1 MPDYIKAPDGA
12 YLFRASEVEIIKD
25 ELGRPIVTF
34 RFAGATAVK
43 SVNGKTGDV
52 QISCED
58 VHALPET
65 TQYVT
70 PESLKI
76 LEDTVQALNSEVG
89 DCEKKL
95 DGFNIRV
102 TDVEGAIASKL
113 TLTGGVMLGNID
125 MNEYALINVQKIHVD
140 GTTPVF
146 IGSVIEKTDKGV
158 RLTSTTEGE
167 AAFVKPNTQN
177 TYVPVFGGAPTNAN
191 HLTTK
196 TYVDNEISN
205 MESKMDGLVPS
216 FTADMEGY
224 VLTIKNSVP
233 TWVQPS

>member
-113 TLTGGVMLGNID
+113 TLTGGIMLGNID

-177 TYVPVFGGAPTNAN
+177 TYVPVFGGAPTNVN

-224 VLTIKNSVP
+224 VLTIKNGVP

>member
-12 YLFRASEVEIIKD
+12 YLFKDTEVEIIKD

-34 RFAGATAVK
+34 KSAGTTAVK

-52 QISCED
+52 EISCED
-58 VHALPET
+58 IHALPDT

-70 PESLKI
+70 SDNLKT
-76 LEDTVQALNSEVG
+76 LEDTIQALNSEVG

-95 DGFNIRV
+95 DKFNTRV

-113 TLTGGVMLGNID
+113 TLTGGTMLGNID
-125 MNEYALINVQKIHVD
+125 MNEYALINAQKIHVD

-146 IGSVIEKTDKGV
+146 IGSVIESTDKGV

-177 TYVPVFGGAPTNAN
+177 SYVSVFGGAPTNVN

-196 TYVDNEISN
+196 AYVDNEITN

-216 FTADMEGY
+216 FTTDMEGC
-224 VLTIKNSVP
+224 VLTIKNGVP

>member
-1 MPDYIKAPDGA
+1 MPEYIKAPDGG
-12 YLFRASEVEIIKD
+12 YLFRADEVQIIKD
-25 ELGRPIVTF
+25 ELGRPVVTF
-34 RFAGATAVK
+34 KSAGTTAVK

-58 VHALPET
+58 VHALPDT

-70 PESLKI
+70 PDNLKI

-95 DGFNIRV
+95 DNFNTRV
-102 TDVEGAIASKL
+102 TDVEEAIASKL
-113 TLTGGVMLGNID
+113 TLTGGTMLGNIN
-125 MNEYALINVQKIHVD
+125 MNEYALTNAQKIHVD

-146 IGSVIEKTDKGV
+146 IGSVIESTDKGV

-177 TYVPVFGGAPTNAN
+177 SYVSVFGGAPTNVN

-196 TYVDNEISN
+196 AYVDNEITN

-216 FTADMEGY
+216 FTTDMEGY
-224 VLTIKNSVP
+224 VLTIKNGVP

>member
-25 ELGRPIVTF
+25 ELGRPIVIF
-34 RFAGATAVK
+34 KSAGTTAVK

-70 PESLKI
+70 PDNLKI

-113 TLTGGVMLGNID
+113 TLTGGTMLGNID

-177 TYVPVFGGAPTNAN
+177 TYVPVYWWRSNNAN

-216 FTADMEGY
+216 FTTDMEGY
-224 VLTIKNSVP
+224 VLTIKNGVP

>member
-224 VLTIKNSVP
+224 VLTIKNGVP

>member
-12 YLFRASEVEIIKD
+12 YLFKDNEVEIIKD

-34 RFAGATAVK
+34 KFAGTTAVK

-58 VHALPET
+58 VHALPDT
-65 TQYVT
+65 TKYVT

-76 LEDTVQALNSEVG
+76 LEDTIQALNSEVG

-113 TLTGGVMLGNID
+113 TLTGGTMLGNID
-125 MNEYALINVQKIHVD
+125 MNEHALINAQKVHVN

-177 TYVPVFGGAPTNAN
+177 TYVPVFGGAPTNAR

-224 VLTIKNSVP
+224 VLTIKNGVP

>member
-25 ELGRPIVTF
+25 ELGRPIVIF
-34 RFAGATAVK
+34 KSAGTTAVK

-70 PESLKI
+70 PDNLKI

-113 TLTGGVMLGNID
+113 TLTGGTMLGNID

-216 FTADMEGY
+216 FTTDMEGY
-224 VLTIKNSVP
+224 VLTIKNGVP

>member
-113 TLTGGVMLGNID
+113 TLTGGIMLGNID

-224 VLTIKNSVP
+224 VLTIKNGVP

>member
-34 RFAGATAVK
+34 KSAGTTAVK

-58 VHALPET
+58 VHALPDT

-70 PESLKI
+70 PDNLKI

-113 TLTGGVMLGNID
+113 TLTGGTMLGNID
-125 MNEYALINVQKIHVD
+125 MNKHALINAQKIHVD

-146 IGSVIEKTDKGV
+146 IGSVIEKTDEGV

-177 TYVPVFGGAPTNAN
+177 TYVSVFGGAPTNAS

-216 FTADMEGY
+216 FTTDMEGY
-224 VLTIKNSVP
+224 VLTIKNGVP

>member
-113 TLTGGVMLGNID
+113 TLTGGTMLGNID

-224 VLTIKNSVP
+224 VLTIKNGVP
-233 TWVQPS
+233 TWVQPA

>member
-113 TLTGGVMLGNID
+113 TLTGGTMLGNID

-224 VLTIKNSVP
+224 VLTIKNGVP

>member
-34 RFAGATAVK
+34 KSAGTTAVK

-58 VHALPET
+58 VHALPDN
-65 TQYVT
+65 
-70 PESLKI
+70 LKI

-95 DGFNIRV
+95 DNFNTRV

-113 TLTGGVMLGNID
+113 TLTGGTMLGNID
-125 MNEYALINVQKIHVD
+125 MNEHALINAQKVHVN

-177 TYVPVFGGAPTNAN
+177 TYVPVFGGAPTNAS

-205 MESKMDGLVPS
+205 MESKIDGLVPS

-224 VLTIKNSVP
+224 VLTIKNGVP

>member
-25 ELGRPIVTF
+25 ELGRPIVIF
-34 RFAGATAVK
+34 KSAGTTAVK

-58 VHALPET
+58 VHALPDT

-70 PESLKI
+70 PDNLKI

-113 TLTGGVMLGNID
+113 TLTGGTMLGNID

-177 TYVPVFGGAPTNAN
+177 TYVPVFGGAPTNAS

-216 FTADMEGY
+216 FTTDMEGY
-224 VLTIKNSVP
+224 VLTIKNGVP

>member
-12 YLFRASEVEIIKD
+12 YLFKDNEVEIIKD

-34 RFAGATAVK
+34 KFAGTTAVK

-58 VHALPET
+58 VHALPDT
-65 TQYVT
+65 TKYVT

-76 LEDTVQALNSEVG
+76 LEDTIQALNSEVG

-113 TLTGGVMLGNID
+113 TLTGGTMLGNID
-125 MNEYALINVQKIHVD
+125 MNEHALINAQKVHVN

-177 TYVPVFGGAPTNAN
+177 AYVPVFGGAPTNAS

-224 VLTIKNSVP
+224 VLTIKNGVP

>member
-216 FTADMEGY
+216 FTADVEGY
-224 VLTIKNSVP
+224 VLTIKNGVP

>member
-12 YLFRASEVEIIKD
+12 YLFKDNEVEIIKD

-34 RFAGATAVK
+34 KFTGTTAVK

-52 QISCED
+52 KISCED
-58 VHALPET
+58 VHALPDT

-70 PESLKI
+70 PDNLKI

-95 DGFNIRV
+95 DSFNIRV

-113 TLTGGVMLGNID
+113 TLTGGTMLGNID
-125 MNEYALINVQKIHVD
+125 MNEHALINAQKVHVN

-177 TYVPVFGGAPTNAN
+177 TYVPVFGGAPTNAS

-216 FTADMEGY
+216 FTTDMEGY
-224 VLTIKNSVP
+224 VLTIKNGVP

>member
-113 TLTGGVMLGNID
+113 TLTGGTMLGNID
-125 MNEYALINVQKIHVD
+125 RNEYALINVQKIHVD

-205 MESKMDGLVPS
+205 MESKMNELVPS

-224 VLTIKNSVP
+224 VLTIKNGVP

>member
-196 TYVDNEISN
+196 TYVDNEIKN

-224 VLTIKNSVP
+224 VLTIKNGVP

>member
-12 YLFRASEVEIIKD
+12 YLFKDNEVEIIKD

-34 RFAGATAVK
+34 KFAGTTAVK
-43 SVNGKTGDV
+43 SINGKTGDV

-58 VHALPET
+58 VHALPDT
-65 TQYVT
+65 TKYVT

-76 LEDTVQALNSEVG
+76 LEDTIQALNSEVG

-113 TLTGGVMLGNID
+113 TLTGGTMLGNID
-125 MNEYALINVQKIHVD
+125 MNEHALINAQKVHVN

-177 TYVPVFGGAPTNAN
+177 TYVPVFGGVPTNAS

-224 VLTIKNSVP
+224 VLTIKNGVP

>member
-43 SVNGKTGDV
+43 SVNGKTGNV

-113 TLTGGVMLGNID
+113 TLTGGIMLGNID

-177 TYVPVFGGAPTNAN
+177 TYVPVFGGAPTNAS

-224 VLTIKNSVP
+224 VLTIKNGVP

>member
-1 MPDYIKAPDGA
+1 MPNYIKAPDGA
-12 YLFRASEVEIIKD
+12 YLFRTSEVEIIKD

-34 RFAGATAVK
+34 KSAGTTAVK

-58 VHALPET
+58 VHALPDT
-65 TQYVT
+65 IKYVT
-70 PESLKI
+70 PDNLKI
-76 LEDTVQALNSEVG
+76 LEDTVQVLNNEVG
-89 DCEKKL
+89 DCERKL
-95 DGFNIRV
+95 DNFNIRV

-113 TLTGGVMLGNID
+113 TLTGGTMLGNID
-125 MNEYALINVQKIHVD
+125 MNEYALINAQKIHVN

-146 IGSVIEKTDKGV
+146 IGAVIETTDKGV
-158 RLTSTTEGE
+158 RLTCTTEGE

-196 TYVDNEISN
+196 TYVDNEINN

-224 VLTIKNSVP
+224 VLAIKNGIP

>member
-12 YLFRASEVEIIKD
+12 YLFKDNEVEIIKD
-25 ELGRPIVTF
+25 ELGRPVVTF
-34 RFAGATAVK
+34 KFAGTTAVK

-58 VHALPET
+58 VHALPDT

-70 PESLKI
+70 PDNLKI

-89 DCEKKL
+89 DCEKRL
-95 DGFNIRV
+95 DNFNIRV

-113 TLTGGVMLGNID
+113 TLTGGTMLGNID
-125 MNEYALINVQKIHVD
+125 MNEYALINAQKVHVN

-146 IGSVIEKTDKGV
+146 IGAVIETTDKGV
-158 RLTSTTEGE
+158 RLTCTTEGE

-196 TYVDNEISN
+196 TYVDNEINN

-224 VLTIKNSVP
+224 VLTIKNGIP

>member
-12 YLFRASEVEIIKD
+12 YLFKDNEVEIIKD

-34 RFAGATAVK
+34 KFAGTTAVK

-58 VHALPET
+58 VHALPDT

-70 PESLKI
+70 PDNLKI

-95 DGFNIRV
+95 DSFNIRV

-113 TLTGGVMLGNID
+113 TLTGGTMLGNID
-125 MNEYALINVQKIHVD
+125 MNEHALINAQKVHVN

-196 TYVDNEISN
+196 TYVDNEINN

-224 VLTIKNSVP
+224 VLTIKNGVP

>member
-1 MPDYIKAPDGA
+1 M
-12 YLFRASEVEIIKD
+12 
-25 ELGRPIVTF
+25 GRPIVTF

-43 SVNGKTGDV
+43 SVNGKTGNV

-113 TLTGGVMLGNID
+113 TLTGGIMLGNID

-177 TYVPVFGGAPTNAN
+177 TYVPVFGGAPTNAS

-224 VLTIKNSVP
+224 VLTIKNGVP